1 MIEIRLDNNEVVE
14 LIRKNILLLPPGS
27 RQDQYVNDNYDVIMV
42 IAGVDRKLNLI
53 LNRKSILIVE
63 AGVRTSIIVEGPQA
77 ENSQVVFIAGV
88 NNSVE
93 GIPRQNRGRI
103 YNMKN
108 EEFDL
113 AAIANFEQITIIK

>member
-14 LIRKNILLLPPGS
+14 TIRKSILFLPPGS
-27 RQDQYVNDNYDVIMV
+27 RQDQYINDNYDVIMV

-63 AGVRTSIIVEGPQA
+63 AGVRTSIIVEGAQA

-88 NNSVE
+88 NNSVK

-103 YNMKN
+103 YNMKD

-113 AAIANFEQITIIK
+113 AAVANFEQITIIR

>member
-14 LIRKNILLLPPGS
+14 TIRKSILLLPPGS
-27 RQDQYVNDNYDVIMV
+27 RQDQYINDNYDVIMV

-63 AGVRTSIIVEGPQA
+63 AGVRTSIIVEGAQA

-88 NNSVE
+88 NNSVK

-103 YNMKN
+103 YNMKD

-113 AAIANFEQITIIK
+113 AAVANFEQITIIR